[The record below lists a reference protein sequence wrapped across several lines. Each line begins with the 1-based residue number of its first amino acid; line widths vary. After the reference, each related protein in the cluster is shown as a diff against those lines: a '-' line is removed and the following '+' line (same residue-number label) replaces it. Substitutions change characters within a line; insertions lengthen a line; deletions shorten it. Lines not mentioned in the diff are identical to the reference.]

1 MRRFC
6 GPLVLSRLGLG
17 VALLSLL
24 ASHAGAS
31 PLPLDNI
38 GLYDGTSNSP
48 TAVISFTGSGNV
60 DVYADPQTATNW
72 TYSNHSLIPLYCTD
86 TTHEN
91 TLGVTYNTNQETPPP
106 TFSTQG
112 RFTDAGNR
120 VAWLLGTY
128 LTPPDIGQNAA
139 QRGAAQLLIWYIVDK
154 NFSVQSFS
162 STALQT
168 DYNNLITTMS
178 TSYNPSTNYY
188 PEAIF
193 LGAVHNGSL
202 YQDMALATPPPGSTH
217 PNIVTPEPATCT
229 LAGLSL
235 VCLIPFQLWRRR
247 VSAC

>member
-1 MRRFC
+1 LILR
-6 GPLVLSRLGLG
+6 LVLVPGLL
-17 VALLSLL
+17 ALLV
-24 ASHAGAS
+24 SHAGAS
-31 PLPLDNI
+31 PIPLNNI
-38 GLYDGTSNSP
+38 GLYDGSNAP
-48 TAVISFTGSGNV
+48 TAVISFTGNSNV

-91 TLGVTYNTNQETPPP
+91 TVGSSYNVNQETPPP
-106 TFSTQG
+106 TFST
-112 RFTDAGNR
+112 TSNYSDAGNR

-128 LTPPDIGQNAA
+128 LSPPDIGQNAD

-162 STALQT
+162 DSTMQT

-178 TSYNPSTNYY
+178 TSYVASTNYY

-202 YQDMALATPPPGSTH
+202 YQDMALAVPPGGSNT
-217 PNIVTPEPATCT
+217 PNISTPEPATCT

-235 VCLIPFQLWRRR
+235 VCLVPLRMWRRR
-247 VSAC
+247 GAAC